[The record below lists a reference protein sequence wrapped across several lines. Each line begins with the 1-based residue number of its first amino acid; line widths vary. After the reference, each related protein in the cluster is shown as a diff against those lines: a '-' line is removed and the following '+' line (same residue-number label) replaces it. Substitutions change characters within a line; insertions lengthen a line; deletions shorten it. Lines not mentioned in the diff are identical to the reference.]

1 MVLRCCRGLLAGG
14 FFLGLFFTSTFAD
27 VGEAYYGFLE
37 EPVNSR
43 LMGMGSVGT
52 SIAGGGFSFYNPA
65 SASLRTPSVSLDFGK
80 LYEDLRRGAFEIGYG
95 FDTWFIGAAIQ
106 SQSID
111 FQFSSEQ
118 GVIDGVTGTAQGVMG
133 SLAVGLIRGDFSFG
147 IALNGI
153 QDRIVEEK
161 SYGVTGSIGAMYA
174 VIPENLQ
181 AGASVLHLAG
191 RGTLH
196 SDTTRNLQKLIFPT
210 TIRAGLSYHDSL
222 AEKMVY
228 TASADFVYSFNYR
241 RVMVPIGME
250 LWVLPPL
257 AIRLGARLNH
267 PSDLFTMG
275 IGVKLENLNYNA
287 AFIPMRYDDEYS
299 IKWTMG
305 LTYELPQP
313 KKRKSGITVQDTGKT
328 DSTVQSDTGE
338 IKTDTN
344 SIKTS
349 DENSILEEKHEIAP
363 LDTLQ
368 STEADTSVSNEAV
381 IDSSSGNTALPE
393 VNSSTK
399 DESGGNAVDNTAVPD
414 AVPADTT
421 GGSKPQ

>member
-1 MVLRCCRGLLAGG
+1 
-14 FFLGLFFTSTFAD
+14 
-27 VGEAYYGFLE
+27 
-37 EPVNSR
+37 
-43 LMGMGSVGT
+43 
-52 SIAGGGFSFYNPA
+52 
-65 SASLRTPSVSLDFGK
+65 
-80 LYEDLRRGAFEIGYG
+80 
-95 FDTWFIGAAIQ
+95 
-106 SQSID
+106 
-111 FQFSSEQ
+111 
-118 GVIDGVTGTAQGVMG
+118 
-133 SLAVGLIRGDFSFG
+133 
-147 IALNGI
+147 
-153 QDRIVEEK
+153 
-161 SYGVTGSIGAMYA
+161 
-174 VIPENLQ
+174 
-181 AGASVLHLAG
+181 
-191 RGTLH
+191 
-196 SDTTRNLQKLIFPT
+196 
-210 TIRAGLSYHDSL
+210 
-222 AEKMVY
+222 
-228 TASADFVYSFNYR
+228 
-241 RVMVPIGME
+241 
-250 LWVLPPL
+250 
-257 AIRLGARLNH
+257 
-267 PSDLFTMG
+267 
-275 IGVKLENLNYNA
+275 
-287 AFIPMRYDDEYS
+287 
-299 IKWTMG
+299 MG